1 MHGEAKRDLEFIGG
15 EQDRQLQ
22 QLWTETKIGDI
33 FPWEDVEREAEK
45 LLESIRANEQGSE
58 NSGASQ
64 EQDDDRIV
72 DRDETDP
79 YNEVIFGRRRPDSV
93 AIEWTSK
100 TVYVLEFKR
109 TSDQRQDYRE
119 RGERRARLQH
129 DVLVNSL
136 DIVAKEAKGESAGWT
151 VKLIIFVGG
160 TCGSVHVQTF
170 NSNLKELG
178 VVESKRNTIRRGFV
192 HELLNAQD
200 TVLCSY
206 FAQRMGTK
214 NSGGGQ
220 KSDGEE
226 IFQGLERFE

>member
-1 MHGEAKRDLEFIGG
+1 MGRKNKLATSCR
-15 EQDRQLQ
+15 
-22 QLWTETKIGDI
+22 
-33 FPWEDVEREAEK
+33 WEDVEGEAER
-45 LLESIRANEQGSE
+45 LLDSTRANEQDSE
-58 NSGASQ
+58 NSRVSQ

-72 DRDETDP
+72 DGDETDP

-100 TVYVLEFKR
+100 TLYILEFKR

-119 RGERRARLQH
+119 RGESRARAQH
-129 DVLVNSL
+129 DVLVKSL
-136 DIVAKEAKGESAGWT
+136 ETVANKAEGESAGWT

-178 VVESKRNTIRRGFV
+178 AVESNRNAIRRRGFV

-206 FAQRMGTK
+206 FAQRAGTK
-214 NSGGGQ
+214 TDGCGQNS
-220 KSDGEE
+220 KVEE
-226 IFQGLERFE
+226 IFHGLDRFETKNWP